1 MIKGRKAMFSTLSY
15 FKSVFGFFIRA
26 ANGQN
31 LPQLRCENTH
41 VALTCPDKV
50 GVHSPDFVGMYHV
63 FHASL
68 VQILTHFRLR
78 TKNPNTLYNQKN
90 TTIL

>member
-1 MIKGRKAMFSTLSY
+1 M
-15 FKSVFGFFIRA
+15 FGFFIRA

-31 LPQLRCENTH
+31 LPQLHCENTH

-50 GVHSPDFVGMYHV
+50 GVHSPDFVGIFNV
-63 FHASL
+63 FRASL

-78 TKNPNTLYNQKN
+78 TKNPNTLKN
-90 TTIL
+90 NLFGLQFNAPIL